1 MPSSRGD
8 GGQGIHVLVVE
19 DLAMVREFVAEAFDR
34 EPGFSVRQAGGL
46 AEAREQ
52 LERVDV
58 AVLDLHLPD
67 GDGTELIPELKAAN
81 PQATALILTA
91 SMDPAEIRHAREC
104 GAAAVLNKLDELGD
118 VLETVKRL
126 DPRTRTC

>member
-1 MPSSRGD
+1 M
-8 GGQGIHVLVVE
+8 LVVE
-19 DLAMVREFVAEAFDR
+19 DLAIVREVVAEAFDR
-34 EPGFSVRQAGGL
+34 EPGFSVSQAGGL
-46 AEAREQ
+46 ADARDQ

-67 GDGTELIPELKAAN
+67 GEGTDLIPELKAAN
-81 PQATALILTA
+81 PLATAVLLTA
-91 SMDPAEIRHAREC
+91 SVDPAEIRHARAC

-126 DPRTRTC
+126 HPRPGT

>member
-1 MPSSRGD
+1 MPSSRGA
-8 GGQGIHVLVVE
+8 GGEGIRVLVVE
-19 DLAMVREFVAEAFDR
+19 DLAIVREVVAEAFDR

-46 AEAREQ
+46 AEVRDQ

-58 AVLDLHLPD
+58 AVLDLHLRD
-67 GDGTELIPELKAAN
+67 GHGTDLIPELKAAN
-81 PQATALILTA
+81 PQATAVILTA

-118 VLETVKRL
+118 VVETVKRL
-126 DPRTRTC
+126 HPQPNA